1 MQKFTISTFSEY
13 SIQLSKEVKMIIVI
27 GSDEDFHSK
36 YVLGNLH
43 RKNIAA
49 KYLDSRIYPE
59 ISWSPDGNNDYI
71 VLDGEKIYLK
81 DVTGIYWR
89 WYYGVMY
96 CEPEIVYREK
106 TSALESFLCSLE
118 NISYN
123 SLQAVE
129 LHRKKGLQSKI
140 MHQNGIRIPRTI
152 VTNDKL
158 ALEDFYFANDKSII
172 YKPVRGGAFTQKFK
186 EKDLLRTDSLV
197 NCPAQF
203 QEFVDGVDIRVYAF
217 DTGEIFAGEI
227 IANNIDFRED
237 QNAIIHKVE
246 LPKKVQKDCLKV
258 LKLLGLKYSGIDIR
272 LSKQGEYVFIEANPA
287 PMFTHFEKM
296 SGYEITNTLI
306 RNLTGTK

>member
-1 MQKFTISTFSEY
+1 
-13 SIQLSKEVKMIIVI
+13 MIIIV

-36 YVLGNLH
+36 YVLENLH
-43 RKNIAA
+43 SRKIDA
-49 KYLDSRIYPE
+49 KYLDTRKYPQ
-59 ISWSPDGNNDYI
+59 INWSPEGDNDYI
-71 VLDGEKIYLK
+71 ILDDKKIFLK
-81 DVTGIYWR
+81 DVTGLYWR
-89 WYYGVMY
+89 WYYGVIY
-96 CEPEIVYREK
+96 CEPDIVYREK
-106 TSALESFLCSLE
+106 TSALESFLCSIE

-158 ALEDFYFANDKSII
+158 ALEDFYFSNNKSII
-172 YKPVRGGAFTQKFK
+172 YKPVRGGAFTQKFE
-186 EKDLLRTDSLV
+186 EKDLLRTDSLI

-217 DTGEIFAGEI
+217 NTGEIYAGEI
-227 IANNIDFRED
+227 IARNVDFRED
-237 QNAIIHKVE
+237 ENAVIKTVK

-272 LSKQGEYVFIEANPA
+272 LNKQGEYVFIEANPA
-287 PMFTHFEKM
+287 PMFTHFEKCT
-296 SGYEITNTLI
+296 GYEITNTLI
-306 RNLTGTK
+306 RNLTTN